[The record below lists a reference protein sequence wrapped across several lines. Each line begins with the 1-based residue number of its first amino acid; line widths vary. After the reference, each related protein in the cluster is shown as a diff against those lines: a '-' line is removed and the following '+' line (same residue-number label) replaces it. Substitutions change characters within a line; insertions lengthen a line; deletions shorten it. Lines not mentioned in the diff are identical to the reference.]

1 MAVFL
6 FIEVLIFAFEN
17 QDFLLPLSLFHHYC
31 NGVIT

>member
-17 QDFLLPLSLFHHYC
+17 QDFLLSLSLFHHCC